1 MTENK
6 ELFESMAAYLQEKG
20 YISKPQEEHE
30 NNPAEETAI
39 LQRAGLLP
47 KK

>member
-6 ELFESMAAYLQEKG
+6 ELFEEMVAYLQEKG
-20 YISKPQEEHE
+20 YISKPQQEHE
-30 NNPAEETAI
+30 CNPAEETAI
-39 LQRAGLLP
+39 LQKAGLLP